1 MLSLLTFSDNVHSSR
16 SSNEIYFENVGKFD
30 DILNNIENCVRNSRI
45 TTRDTHFVTF
55 A

>member
-1 MLSLLTFSDNVHSSR
+1 MHGANMK
-16 SSNEIYFENVGKFD
+16 ID

-45 TTRDTHFVTF
+45 TAGDKHFVTF